1 MKDKEGLASSAAVL
15 ECAVTLLSNGANV
28 NAMSPNG
35 SALHMAIATS
45 KSKHQL
51 SLLSE
56 LLSRGADVNLIC
68 TLSGEQPTVTS
79 PGTYDFCLSSKVP
92 YIYVRFFSLVL
103 EAAEHGRLEILK
115 LLKKLKIPFDKVATI
130 QGTSCLSLA
139 TRLNNESAL
148 QLLLA
153 QPSLDRDVHFGDAII
168 GQNAL
173 ARACRNGNL
182 RVRTCCHTY
191 SSNKF

>member
-1 MKDKEGLASSAAVL
+1 M
-15 ECAVTLLSNGANV
+15 
-28 NAMSPNG
+28 
-35 SALHMAIATS
+35 
-45 KSKHQL
+45 
-51 SLLSE
+51 
-56 LLSRGADVNLIC
+56 
-68 TLSGEQPTVTS
+68 
-79 PGTYDFCLSSKVP
+79 P
-92 YIYVRFFSLVL
+92 YICAFFVVL

-182 RVRTCCHTY
+182 RVRTCCVTHTL
-191 SSNKF
+191 STNSHIFNIGGAMAGGTRAGFGGPQDKSVLSRLGAI